1 MIPASVSIVSDGFPG
16 CSICSTTIAS
26 RTDGRQS
33 QFWHR
38 MTDASRVAAPNAA
51 NDVQPSTRRAL
62 SAISERAFRARI
74 SLCSSPLPAA
84 TPRISSA

>member
-1 MIPASVSIVSDGFPG
+1 MIPASVSVDGDGFPG

-26 RTDGRQS
+26 RADGRQS
-33 QFWHR
+33 QFWQR

-62 SAISERAFRARI
+62 SAISERAFGEDLAV
-74 SLCSSPLPAA
+74 LEPLPAA